1 MESNSSNADFDLS
14 PISTSE
20 SHKYLFIHGIV
31 FQLVLDCNSP
41 QGRKCDF
48 YMFEHYDMFMAN
60 VNCLVMIVSTDPLIE
75 EAALRNPET
84 SLLVARNQ
92 INNWM
97 YLHLLVL
104 RQEGG
109 YLATQERDH
118 PTDPEGQ
125 TSRPES
131 PGNKER
137 ESHTWMKSNRPGL
150 SIQSFIMM
158 CLPVG
163 LSLPVRL
170 YHIESFSAGEL

>member
-31 FQLVLDCNSP
+31 FQLVLDCHSP

-48 YMFEHYDMFMAN
+48 YMFERYDMFMAN
-60 VNCLVMIVSTDPLIE
+60 VNCLVTIVSTDPIIE

-84 SLLVARNQ
+84 FLLVARNQ

-109 YLATQERDH
+109 ISQCKSVITLQIPKDKPHVLKHLEIR
-118 PTDPEGQ
+118 
-125 TSRPES
+125 
-131 PGNKER
+131 R
-137 ESHTWMKSNRPGL
+137 EKVILG
-150 SIQSFIMM
+150 
-158 CLPVG
+158 
-163 LSLPVRL
+163 
-170 YHIESFSAGEL
+170 